1 MVNRGCTFEMPDG
14 LVCRAP
20 AMRGQSHCYWHDP
33 SRLEEAT
40 DARRLGGLH
49 RRKATSVATVYDF
62 AGLRTVEGAQRLLET
77 AAIENLALENSI
89 GRNRALIAAARMAPK
104 LIENAELRAE
114 EVPAAPLALRQPSHL
129 PEHIRA
135 DAQSDRLAPALWL
148 GTRVRRF
155 RSLIEHPLFSAIY
168 GRMVNGE
175 SPMRI
180 AAWVQA
186 SVPPDDPFG
195 SSQITYAALWRR
207 LYRFR
212 DALPP
217 ETVIVGGYIDRFA
230 SAEASLNVLNEFDTV
245 IRLQRARISKMAEKE
260 AGLSAPQEQVRREI
274 ETLGQLLARRL
285 SVAIALGLHPGVVD
299 PSRPVYV
306 GGTTVQVNVGAP
318 TPEARRYAQLLEER
332 PDLVV
337 SMTELFDR
345 LDGIVEGN
353 AVGGSTEPA

>member
-14 LVCRAP
+14 IVCRAP
-20 AMRGQSHCYWHDP
+20 AMRGQDHCYWHEP
-33 SRLEEAT
+33 ARLEEAA

-77 AAIENLALENSI
+77 ATLETIALDNSI
-89 GRNRALIAAARMAPK
+89 ARNRALIAAAKMAPQ
-104 LIENAELRAE
+104 LIESAEPAAD
-114 EVPAAPLALRQPSHL
+114 EVPAAPLTLRQPAHL
-129 PEHIRA
+129 PKHIRA

-148 GTRVRRF
+148 GTRVSRF
-155 RSLIEHPLFSAIY
+155 RSLVEHPLFSRIY
-168 GRMVNGE
+168 GRIVNGE

-186 SVPPDDPFG
+186 NVPADDPFG
-195 SSQITYAALWRR
+195 TDRMTYPALWRR

-217 ETVIVGGYIDRFA
+217 ETVIVGGWINRFA
-230 SAEASLNVLNEFDTV
+230 SAEASLDVLTEFDTV
-245 IRLQRARISKMAEKE
+245 IRLQRARISRFAEKE
-260 AGLSAPQEQVRREI
+260 TGLPAPSEQVRREI

-285 SVAIALGLHPGVVD
+285 TVAIALGLHPGVVD
-299 PSRPVYV
+299 PSRPLYV
-306 GGTTVQVNVGAP
+306 GGTTVQVNVGNP
-318 TPEARRYAQLLEER
+318 TPEARRFADLLEER
-332 PDLVV
+332 PELVV

-345 LDGIVEGN
+345 LDGVIEGS
-353 AVGGSTEPA
+353 VVDGGA

>member
-14 LVCRAP
+14 LACRAP

-33 SRLEEAT
+33 ARLEEAA

-49 RRKATSVATVYDF
+49 RRRATSVATVYDF

-77 AAIENLALENSI
+77 AALETFALDNSI
-89 GRNRALIAAARMAPK
+89 ARNRALIAAARMAPK
-104 LIENAELRAE
+104 LIESAEPRSD
-114 EVPAAPLALRQPSHL
+114 EVPAAPLTLRQPSHL
-129 PEHIRA
+129 PPHIRA

-155 RSLIEHPLFSAIY
+155 RPLIEHPLFSQIY

-186 SVPPDDPFG
+186 SVPGDDPFG
-195 SSQITYAALWRR
+195 AARITYPALWRR

-217 ETVIVGGYIDRFA
+217 ETVIAGGYINKFA
-230 SAEASLNVLNEFDTV
+230 SAEASLDVLTEFDTL
-245 IRLQRARISKMAEKE
+245 IRLQRDRVSRFAEKE
-260 AGLSAPQEQVRREI
+260 SGLSAPSEQVRREV

-299 PSRPVYV
+299 PSRPLYV
-306 GGTTVQVNVGAP
+306 GGTTVEVNIGGP
-318 TPEARRYAQLLEER
+318 TPEARRYAELLAER
-332 PDLVV
+332 PELVV

-345 LDGIVEGN
+345 LDGVIEGS
-353 AVGGSTEPA
+353 VVSGGA